1 MGFKEYTDEE
11 QSKFCSL
18 AQEIGIGRAIR
29 ELGYPKSYTT
39 GIYWMKAR
47 GVKPNVDKVMQQ
59 AKLWHTFYEAED
71 LLEQIDTAMATCQEL
86 MLTVSSA
93 DEMKKLAEAMQ
104 KLVNTRLL
112 LEGKANSIVEKR
124 ETTQQDLEI
133 QELLNA
139 ERAKQQDAATKMKPS

>member
-1 MGFKEYTDEE
+1 MEYSDED
-11 QSKFCSL
+11 QSKFCEM
-18 AQEIGIGRAIR
+18 AQEVGIGRAIR

-47 GVKPNVDKVMQQ
+47 GVKPNIDKVMQQ

-139 ERAKQQDAATKMKPS
+139 ERAKQQDSATEMKRS